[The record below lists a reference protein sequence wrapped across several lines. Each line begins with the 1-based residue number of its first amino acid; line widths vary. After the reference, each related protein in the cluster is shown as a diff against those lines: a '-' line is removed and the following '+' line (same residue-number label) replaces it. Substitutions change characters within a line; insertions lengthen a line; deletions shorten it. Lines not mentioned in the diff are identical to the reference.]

1 MSNAKAVYEFERRFN
16 MKSRNLMWGLFF
28 VAAAAVVVLSKAGVI
43 GGFGLWTLLMSLVM
57 VPVLVNSI
65 VGGSI
70 TGTLFSVA
78 IYAILYSEPL
88 GIQKYTPWTVLVVA
102 ALLSIGLNM
111 IFPKRPKIKTKHK
124 KNDPANWE
132 TSSLDGEYVYIKA
145 KYTGSVKYVTSQ
157 NLKAADIESTFAGLK
172 VYLDN
177 AQLANGYATV
187 NIDASFGGV
196 ELYIP
201 KEWTVVN
208 DVTCT
213 FAGSEEKGA
222 RGFQS
227 YQNGDNTIV
236 LKGNAKFSGIS
247 IYRV

>member
-1 MSNAKAVYEFERRFN
+1 MTQYREILRLHSMNLSQMNIAASCGVSKKTVNKVLKAASEYGISWPLDDAMTDAVLEER
-16 MKSRNLMWGLFF
+16 L
-28 VAAAAVVVLSKAGVI
+28 
-43 GGFGLWTLLMSLVM
+43 
-57 VPVLVNSI
+57 
-65 VGGSI
+65 
-70 TGTLFSVA
+70 
-78 IYAILYSEPL
+78 
-88 GIQKYTPWTVLVVA
+88 
-102 ALLSIGLNM
+102 
-111 IFPKRPKIKTKHK
+111 FPKRPKIKTKYK